1 MQLYHSLVCIMF
13 SLRLPCV
20 KKEGALPMLLD
31 LYNEFLNL
39 CIEVSFYLFNVT
51 MIDKQVIQLILICLV
66 GTDDSAMGS
75 LMWEKTGVPG
85 EDNVSKQATTIL
97 FHIQHL
103 PTTRF

>member
-1 MQLYHSLVCIMF
+1 
-13 SLRLPCV
+13 
-20 KKEGALPMLLD
+20 
-31 LYNEFLNL
+31 
-39 CIEVSFYLFNVT
+39 

-85 EDNVSKQATTIL
+85 EDHVSKQATTIL